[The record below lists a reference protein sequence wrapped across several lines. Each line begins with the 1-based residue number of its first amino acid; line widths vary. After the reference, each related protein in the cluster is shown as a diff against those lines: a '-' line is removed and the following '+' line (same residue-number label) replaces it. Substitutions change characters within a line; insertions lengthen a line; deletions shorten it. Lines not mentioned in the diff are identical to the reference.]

1 MKTHYYINGEKIV
14 YMDIEEFAR
23 FSEEK
28 GVNGIILPN
37 GEIMDALWG
46 HVNRLVEIAGGKQVW
61 DIVPIEAGAIL
72 WLVDYTSCI
81 SVSEESVFLPESPT
95 KEQVNT
101 LSDMFDNHILHKKCN
116 LCQGFE
122 RSRMDSILKM
132 RANGNCTHPIIEP
145 KQYQSIEEILAL

>member
-1 MKTHYYINGEKIV
+1 M
-14 YMDIEEFAR
+14 YMNIEEFAK

-46 HVNRLVEIAGGKQVW
+46 HVNRLVEITGEEKIW

-72 WLVDYTSCI
+72 WLVDYTNCV
-81 SVSEESVFLPESPT
+81 SVSEEAAFLPECPT
-95 KEQVNT
+95 NEQLNT
-101 LSDMFDNHILHKKCN
+101 LSGMFDNHILHKE
-116 LCQGFE
+116 FE

-132 RANGNCTHPIIEP
+132 RANGNCTHPIKEP
-145 KQYQSIEEILAL
+145 KQYKSIEKIPVS